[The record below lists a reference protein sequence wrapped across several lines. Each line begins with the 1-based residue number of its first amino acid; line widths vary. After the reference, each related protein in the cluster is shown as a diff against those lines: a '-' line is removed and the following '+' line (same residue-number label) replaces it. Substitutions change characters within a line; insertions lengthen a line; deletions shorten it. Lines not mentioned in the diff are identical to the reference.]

1 MLTTNQIMDAAK
13 IVASEYPISQM
24 QLFGSYAENRNTPES
39 DVDILVEFP
48 KDYVATLLTL
58 CKIKNRME
66 ELLGTPV
73 DVISAPLP
81 DDSMLEIKKVV
92 PLYAA

>member
-39 DVDILVEFP
+39 DVDILVEFS
-48 KDYVATLLTL
+48 KDHVATLLTL

-66 ELLGTPV
+66 ELLSTPV
-73 DVISAPLP
+73 DIISAPLP